1 MCGSRMLLQYSVASS
16 SFTSTCETLA
26 QKHRDL
32 FIDDQLAIF
41 PSYAKSR
48 RTKIFNFHHKR
59 KRFLAKQNEIVRA
72 IYTKSEHL
80 EEQVKYV
87 LHCTNIVWISSPSN
101 GVPAASIAPNVS
113 GTILALA
120 PAVGTARM
128 RNVVYVSGRSVIEQF
143 DTVSPTWLA
152 IGTVS
157 KQSAQGIGTVAW
169 NISSMNGVLS

>member
-1 MCGSRMLLQYSVASS
+1 MY
-16 SFTSTCETLA
+16 
-26 QKHRDL
+26 L
-32 FIDDQLAIF
+32 FIDDQLAF
-41 PSYAKSR
+41 FLAMQQSR
-48 RTKIFNFHHKR
+48 RTKIFNFYYKR
-59 KRFLAKQNEIVRA
+59 KRFLAKKNEIVRV
-72 IYTKSEHL
+72 INIKSEQL
-80 EEQVKYV
+80 EQQIKWV
-87 LHCTNIVWISSPSN
+87 LHCTNIVCISSPSH

-152 IGTVS
+152 IGTVR
-157 KQSAQGIGTVAW
+157 KQSAQEIGTVAW